1 VTQTQTQTQTQNAWL
16 MEAATVARQVFLII
30 TLLGV
35 FTKLVVAIL
44 SAEYLRTTSLI
55 YYYRLDY
62 VR

>member
-1 VTQTQTQTQTQNAWL
+1 VTQTQTQTQNAWL